1 MEPDNHSLKQVLSI
15 KIILPT
21 LQMRKMKLRDVK
33 YPRSHSWSV
42 VETNHELLTL
52 LLKYHSLSTFAAI
65 NILQGILQFSR
76 HF

>member
-1 MEPDNHSLKQVLSI
+1 
-15 KIILPT
+15 
-21 LQMRKMKLRDVK
+21 MRKMKLRDVK

-65 NILQGILQFSR
+65 NIL
-76 HF
+76 